1 MTAGDWERKA
11 DALWYWHAIEMFDPQ
26 GIPALLSRRELAER
40 EPGSWCVEAV
50 PFSEWADVPGF
61 GVFDDPA
68 RFPRV
73 PFD

>member
-11 DALWYWHAIEMFDPQ
+11 DVLRYWHAIEMFDPQ

-50 PFSEWADVPGF
+50 PF
-61 GVFDDPA
+61 
-68 RFPRV
+68 
-73 PFD
+73 